1 MFRLIN
7 GQPSLVYGLHNARL
21 QPKPVTMHS
30 IIWSL
35 SYLFRTQRSTI
46 FQRSG
51 NWGFTPTFLTI
62 LGNLLVKDY
71 IYASILG
78 SVRPDSSRL
87 DSLISNPFSSYLS
100 FFFSFFFSEK
110 EKQCIKYSGFGQ
122 SITSPYNKIPFEGN
136 VVYEANVLL
145 RLQVGK

>member
-71 IYASILG
+71 MRYASKLG
-78 SVRPDSSRL
+78 YDNPLSSK
-87 DSLISNPFSSYLS
+87 PC
-100 FFFSFFFSEK
+100 FFFPSK
-110 EKQCIKYSGFGQ
+110 EKQYIMEKKKQYSSKSKILRVWPKHHD
-122 SITSPYNKIPFEGN
+122 SI
-136 VVYEANVLL
+136 
-145 RLQVGK
+145 